1 MSIDKPMPV
10 KRAKYKIEITVSICP
25 IAKSLLNIQTPKIDP
40 KKAPISNTPPILR
53 STRPCLQCPN
63 VPEIEDATIWFAEV
77 ATATLVGMPMNI
89 NNGVIKKP
97 PPKPNMPDRN
107 PTTPP
112 KDNNRKMLTE
122 SSAIGR

>member
-1 MSIDKPMPV
+1 MKW
-10 KRAKYKIEITVSICP
+10 
-25 IAKSLLNIQTPKIDP
+25 LNR
-40 KKAPISNTPPILR
+40 SNQL
-53 STRPCLQCPN
+53 
-63 VPEIEDATIWFAEV
+63 WFADV
-77 ATATLVGMPMNI
+77 ATATLVGIPMNI
-89 NNGVIKKP
+89 SNGVIRKP

>member
-1 MSIDKPMPV
+1 
-10 KRAKYKIEITVSICP
+10 
-25 IAKSLLNIQTPKIDP
+25 
-40 KKAPISNTPPILR
+40 
-53 STRPCLQCPN
+53 
-63 VPEIEDATIWFAEV
+63 
-77 ATATLVGMPMNI
+77 MNI
-89 NNGVIKKP
+89 SSGVIKKP